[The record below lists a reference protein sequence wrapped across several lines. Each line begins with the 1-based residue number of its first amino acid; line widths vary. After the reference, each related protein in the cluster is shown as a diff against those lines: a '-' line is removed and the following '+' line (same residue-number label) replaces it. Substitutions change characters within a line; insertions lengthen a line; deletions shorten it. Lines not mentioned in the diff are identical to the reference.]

1 MGCDGNLSLN
11 TEQSNA
17 IQTYLFERPKTKE
30 RTVAYVIQKVTQ
42 WRRLYNGYYDKD
54 FNHQRLS
61 LEDAA
66 DQVGVSKKSLDDY
79 LAQLRSG
86 RQCGYNFNA
95 FRNEKVGHLR
105 KFVKDHQEQAQLLD
119 CHAEPS

>member
-1 MGCDGNLSLN
+1 MHDGTMTVEADHLN
-11 TEQSNA
+11 SIA
-17 IQTYLFERPKTKE
+17 MFDKPKTKE

-79 LAQLRSG
+79 LS
-86 RQCGYNFNA
+86 
-95 FRNEKVGHLR
+95 
-105 KFVKDHQEQAQLLD
+105 
-119 CHAEPS
+119 